1 MCVYIIVYTY
11 SWLKV
16 MHSDLIVS
24 FYRSNQWQKNMRNN
38 VGVVDMSGKVVWGGC
53 IYVQGTWKT

>member
-1 MCVYIIVYTY
+1 
-11 SWLKV
+11 